1 MRIIGLDPGLRHTGW
16 GIIDVVGNNLTPVA
30 GGTIDTNAK
39 DTMANRLKTIHDG
52 LYHVIDQWKPEMAA
66 VEETFVN
73 KNPKSTLK
81 LGMARGVVMVAPA
94 LQGLSVYEYSANLVK
109 KSVVGTGHASKEQI
123 QMMVKMLLPKA
134 NLDTADTADAYAIAI
149 CHAHHHQSHIIM
161 EKAS

>member
-16 GIIDVVGNNLTPVA
+16 AIIDVQGNRLTPIA
-30 GGTIDTNAK
+30 GGTINTKTK
-39 DTMANRLKTIHDG
+39 DTMANRLKTLHDE
-52 LYHVIDQWKPEMAA
+52 LYHVIEQWKPDMAS

-94 LQGLSVYEYSANLVK
+94 LQDIPVYEYSANMVK

-134 NLDTADTADAYAIAI
+134 DLDTADTADAYAIAI
-149 CHAHHHQSHIIM
+149 CHTHHHQSNIIM
-161 EKAS
+161 EQAS